1 MYRLVHTSTARE
13 ATMEF
18 EVTAEVDAPNDRVW
32 ATLTEVETW
41 PEWTA
46 SVTRVE
52 APGDGWLAPG
62 GAVRIR
68 QPGMGTLRWEVIGLE
83 PGRAFTWRHQSPG
96 VTTEASHLITPTP
109 DGRSA
114 VTLGIRQWG
123 PLAPLV
129 GLVSGRRVRRYLHVE
144 ADGLK
149 RRCEAG

>member
-1 MYRLVHTSTARE
+1 MYRVVRSFDGKE

-32 ATLTEVETW
+32 ATLTEVEAW

-46 SVTRVE
+46 SITSVE

-83 PGRAFTWRHQSPG
+83 PGAAFTWRHRSPG
-96 VTTEASHLITPTP
+96 VTTEGSHRIEPTP
-109 DGRSA
+109 DGRSE

-129 GLVSGRRVRRYLHVE
+129 GLMTARRIRRYMHL
-144 ADGLK
+144 
-149 RRCEAG
+149 